1 MTRRLLLALL
11 VLLLA
16 TPVVAGCGEREEPL
30 GELSQ
35 PYPVTVQGAGEQQTL
50 LRKEPSR
57 IVALDAGPARILSS
71 LGAGRRVVGTPA
83 GTRVDGRARPVV
95 DTAGQVDVPAIV
107 RLRPDLIVAS
117 PSVDPLD
124 VSRAQRESGAALY
137 VQPDGSVDDLVQAT
151 LDLGLLVGEPVRA
164 RRVAN
169 HMRQQVRASEK
180 RVAGEP
186 LASVFVDTGFFI
198 TIPARSLFGD
208 LIRRARG
215 ESIAGEVPGPEPF
228 PVQELRRA
236 DPDVYMTTSESRVT
250 LEDLRMDPRTK
261 SLTAVKE
268 GRVVQVPAELM
279 RAPGP
284 AVGRALARV
293 ARALHPDAFR

>member
-1 MTRRLLLALL
+1 VTRRLLL

-16 TPVVAGCGEREEPL
+16 TPFLAACGECEEPL

-57 IVALDAGPARILSS
+57 IVALDAGPARVLSS
-71 LGAGRRVVGTPA
+71 LGAGHRIVGAPTGMRVS
-83 GTRVDGRARPVV
+83 RQARPVV
-95 DTAGQVDVPAIV
+95 DRSGQVNVPAIV

-124 VSRAQRESGAALY
+124 VSRAQRNSGAALY
-137 VQPDGSVDDLVQAT
+137 VQPDESVDDLVQGV
-151 LDLGLLVGEPVRA
+151 LDLGVLVGEPVRA

-169 HMRQQVRASEK
+169 HMRRQVEAVEK

-228 PVQELRRA
+228 PVQQLRRA
-236 DPDVYMTTSESRVT
+236 DPDVYMTTSESRLT
-250 LEDLRMDPRTK
+250 LEDLQRDPRTK
-261 SLTAVKE
+261 SLTAVEE
-268 GRVVQVPAELM
+268 GRVVSVPAELV

-293 ARALHPDAFR
+293 ARALHPDAFG